1 MKSIL
6 IRSEP
11 GGISKR
17 VIHKNAYPDYQ
28 LFIMLRVNSDDNIE
42 NTIQYVIDQVKNF
55 ITAPVFEEV
64 FMEQINDGTLLHK
77 NISRDHEANFK
88 PFQDLQVRRINHV
101 ALNHF
106 LCDEDIRDEMVYI
119 YGAIPIL
126 ESLSEVEIFFFK
138 DKDSGNFRITDTSGG
153 FGNNGAD

>member
-64 FMEQINDGTLLHK
+64 FMEYINDGTNLYRFVAK
-77 NISRDHEANFK
+77 DQQSNFK
-88 PFQDLQVRRINHV
+88 SMRDMDVMRVKDV

-106 LCDEDIRDEMVYI
+106 LCDEDIREEMVEL
-119 YGAIPIL
+119 YGTIPII
-126 ESLSEVEIFFFK
+126 ESF
-138 DKDSGNFRITDTSGG
+138 TDTETNI
-153 FGNNGAD
+153 FLRR